1 MNEEL
6 IKRLRKWGKSDLG
19 LTVMY
24 EAADTIETQAAEI
37 ERLREAAMDAH
48 DALVFAKAFIFQK
61 HATQNRARN
70 EAIDKLR
77 AILGDPARAAL
88 GETE

>member
-1 MNEEL
+1 MTYDKANNWCSEKL
-6 IKRLRKWGKSDLG
+6 PCAR
-19 LTVMY
+19 Y
-24 EAADTIETQAAEI
+24 EAQAGEI
-37 ERLREAAMDAH
+37 ERLRDAAMDAH
-48 DALVFAKAFIFQK
+48 DALVSAKAFIFQK
-61 HATQNRARN
+61 HGTQNPARN